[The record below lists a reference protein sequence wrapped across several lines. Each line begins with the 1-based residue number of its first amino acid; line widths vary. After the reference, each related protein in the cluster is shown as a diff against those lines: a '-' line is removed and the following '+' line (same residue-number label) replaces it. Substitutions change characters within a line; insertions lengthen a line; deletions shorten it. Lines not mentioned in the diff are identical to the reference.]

1 MVTPEERY
9 ERWRTT
15 AMVAWA
21 SIGVLVL
28 VGVALWGVGKIA
40 PALVP
45 FVMAFLIVFLLN
57 WPVRALANRGVPRAA
72 AVLICFVV
80 AFLVLGAVVTLLGP
94 PIAHQATS
102 FARNAPAYIARLDH
116 AENAFE
122 GRISGLVFPAWLAG
136 GIKMV
141 SGQVSQAAIAF
152 SNVAGR
158 ALLSAGGGIAIGFL
172 DIFLALVVSFWAL
185 TDLPKI
191 RQELIVLAGP
201 TYEEDAEHLLTTVV
215 RVVGGYLRGQS
226 IASLTTGTL
235 AALGLSL
242 LHVPYAIVVGVIAFF
257 LNFAPY
263 IGPFITATIAG
274 LLGLFV
280 SPLVA
285 VGAVV
290 VVVVAQ
296 NFTDAVVVPRVM
308 SAQVDLH
315 PTLVIFSL
323 LVGGTLFGIAGIL
336 FAIPVAATGK
346 GLFVYYY
353 ERRTERQ
360 LSSENGA
367 LFRGR
372 RAPGPAAVACEPVD
386 PTQDPPI
393 TSPENRVR
401 SQE

>member
-1 MVTPEERY
+1 MTTPQERY

-15 AMVAWA
+15 AIIVWA
-21 SIGVLVL
+21 SIGVLIL
-28 VGVALWGVGKIA
+28 AGVALWGVGKISA
-40 PALVP
+40 ALVP
-45 FVMAFLIVFLLN
+45 FVIAFVIAFLLN
-57 WPVRALANRGVPRAA
+57 WPVRALAERGVSRSV
-72 AVLICFVV
+72 AVLICFAVTI
-80 AFLVLGAVVTLLGP
+80 LVLGAVFTLLGP
-94 PIAHQATS
+94 SIGHQATS
-102 FARNAPAYIARLDH
+102 LTHNLPGYVARLDH
-116 AENAFE
+116 AESMVE
-122 GRISGLVFPAWLAG
+122 SRVSGVVFPQWLAG
-136 GIKMV
+136 VIKTV
-141 SGQVSQAAIAF
+141 SAQASQGTVAVGNA
-152 SNVAGR
+152 AGR
-158 ALLSAGGGIAIGFL
+158 ALLNAGGGIAVGFL
-172 DIFLALVVSFWAL
+172 DVFLAFVIAFWAL
-185 TDLPKI
+185 ADMPKI
-191 RQELIVLAGP
+191 REEIIVLAGP
-201 TYEEDAEHLLTTVV
+201 KYEEDAEHLLTTVV

-274 LLGLFV
+274 LLGLFI
-280 SPLVA
+280 SPLTA

-290 VVVVAQ
+290 VIVVAQ
-296 NFTDAVVVPRVM
+296 NFTDIVVVPRVM

-323 LVGGTLFGIAGIL
+323 LVGGTLFGVAGIL
-336 FAIPVAATGK
+336 FAIPVAATCK

-360 LSSENGA
+360 LSTENGA

-372 RAPGPAAVACEPVD
+372 PAPASATASD
-386 PTQDPPI
+386 PT
-393 TSPENRVR
+393 TSDDDLPNTPPENRVR